1 MAAAVTT
8 AHRTARG
15 GGIIFRQFFE
25 KESST
30 YTYLLACEETREA
43 ILIDPVDVTVTR
55 DLGMIKDL
63 KLKLVKVLNT
73 HVHADH
79 VTGSGMIKSKAAG
92 VLSVLSKASEGQAD
106 VVVDPGDDVAFGT
119 RCVKVRATPGHTPGC
134 VSYVLDDETKVF
146 TGDALLIRGCGR
158 TDFQGGDASVLW
170 DSVHEQLF
178 TLPPTCAIYP
188 AHDYQGRTQ
197 STIAEESELNPR
209 LTKTKEEF
217 QVIMDN
223 LGLNRPAKMDVA
235 VPANM
240 RCGVPE
246 V

>member
-1 MAAAVTT
+1 
-8 AHRTARG
+8 
-15 GGIIFRQFFE
+15 
-25 KESST
+25 
-30 YTYLLACEETREA
+30 
-43 ILIDPVDVTVTR
+43 
-55 DLGMIKDL
+55 
-63 KLKLVKVLNT
+63 
-73 HVHADH
+73 
-79 VTGSGMIKSKAAG
+79 MIKSKAAG